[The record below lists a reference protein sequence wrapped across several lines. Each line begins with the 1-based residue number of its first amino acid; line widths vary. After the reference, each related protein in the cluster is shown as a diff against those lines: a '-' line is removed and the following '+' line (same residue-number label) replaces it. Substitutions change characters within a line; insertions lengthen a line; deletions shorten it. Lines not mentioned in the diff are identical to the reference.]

1 MLYRGLKEYVGSVD
15 ANYAQE
21 KEDFFVG
28 FDGSFGSRQDVLS
41 TSLLLSVRWLNVVTS
56 FNSQIVGLMLARALS
71 FFGFKMYLPLKSQMC
86 SLFIG
91 CHFDLNLSQP
101 CI

>member
-1 MLYRGLKEYVGSVD
+1 MWGAWTLTTPRRRRTSSSVLTAALD
-15 ANYAQE
+15 P
-21 KEDFFVG
+21 G
-28 FDGSFGSRQDVLS
+28 RMS